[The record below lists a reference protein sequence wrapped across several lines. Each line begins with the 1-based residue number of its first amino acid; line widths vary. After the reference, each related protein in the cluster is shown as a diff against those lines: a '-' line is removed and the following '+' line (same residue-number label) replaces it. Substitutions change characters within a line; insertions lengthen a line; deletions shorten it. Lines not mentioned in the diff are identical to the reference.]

1 MYIVRVRKG
10 GVYTYFLLLK
20 RKELKREVRHLAKYG
35 TNSACL
41 TTEDNL
47 LSATDEKQHRG
58 YVVKTMDIMLTN
70 KLFKTLLTHQA
81 PSFSS
86 AFSLSGEQHWRN
98 AL

>member
-1 MYIVRVRKG
+1 M
-10 GVYTYFLLLK
+10 
-20 RKELKREVRHLAKYG
+20 
-35 TNSACL
+35 
-41 TTEDNL
+41 
-47 LSATDEKQHRG
+47 
-58 YVVKTMDIMLTN
+58 KTMDIMLTN

>member
-1 MYIVRVRKG
+1 M
-10 GVYTYFLLLK
+10 
-20 RKELKREVRHLAKYG
+20 
-35 TNSACL
+35 

-58 YVVKTMDIMLTN
+58 YVVKIMDIMLTN
-70 KLFKTLLTHQA
+70 KLFKTLVTLQA
-81 PSFSS
+81 PSFCA